1 MNSVQLKEK
10 LKNISRKRNIDFNII
25 LRLYMY
31 DRFIERLSLS
41 QYKDNFV
48 LKGGFYLS
56 TLFGVESRNTMDID
70 VAFKN
75 NNFNERNLEKII
87 KNIISID
94 INDYAQL
101 DYLGMSSIRNE
112 DEYGGF
118 RIDLVVRV
126 ENIKE
131 KFHIDIATGDPITP
145 KEILYKYKTILEDKV
160 VNVWAYNIETVLA
173 EKLETILNRAE
184 SNGRMRDFY
193 DIYLIYSREW
203 ENVNQ
208 DDFRNAVKE
217 TFRKRVFNKDII
229 ETFEVIRESEI
240 LKRRWYIYANKYDYA
255 KNIDFVEIINCIE
268 YIVKVIGIVNVL

>member
-1 MNSVQLKEK
+1 M
-10 LKNISRKRNIDFNII
+10 
-25 LRLYMY
+25 
-31 DRFIERLSLS
+31 
-41 QYKDNFV
+41 
-48 LKGGFYLS
+48 
-56 TLFGVESRNTMDID
+56 
-70 VAFKN
+70 
-75 NNFNERNLEKII
+75 
-87 KNIISID
+87 
-94 INDYAQL
+94 
-101 DYLGMSSIRNE
+101 
-112 DEYGGF
+112 
-118 RIDLVVRV
+118 
-126 ENIKE
+126 
-131 KFHIDIATGDPITP
+131 
-145 KEILYKYKTILEDKV
+145 YKYKTILEDKV

-268 YIVKVIGIVNVL
+268 HIVKVIGIVNVL